1 MDAKKDQLSPRRR
14 QKLQA
19 VLENQ
24 GARVRGRYRRRG
36 SSRAVIVFG
45 WLLFVIFFLCLLG
58 VFYEYFL

>member
-24 GARVRGRYRRRG
+24 GAMARGRNRRRA
-36 SSRAVIVFG
+36 SSRALCLCG
-45 WLLFVIFFLCLLG
+45 WLLFAVFFLCLLG
-58 VFYEYFL
+58 ILNEYFL